1 MISKRLN
8 KISSHIKGNRMA
20 DIGTDHG
27 LVPIFLIENKIVDY
41 AIAADISKPS
51 LQKAI
56 DLAKEKNIELDARL
70 GDGLEVLNPED
81 GIETVV
87 IAGMGGVLIGEIL
100 SASEISKNVRLILQP
115 MQGAK
120 ELRKYLF
127 ENGYEIIDEDVV
139 YEDDR
144 YFEIIVAEYDGN
156 IREVPN
162 EIELKI
168 PIQALRKNQEEAFL
182 FVEYLKDA
190 NLSIMKGLKQG
201 KRALKRY
208 IELKKEVN
216 YYEKINDKYRK
227 NN

>member
-8 KISSHIKGNRMA
+8 KISSHIKGKRMA

-70 GDGLEVLNPED
+70 GDGMEVLKTED

-115 MQGAK
+115 MQGSK

-127 ENGYEIIDEDVV
+127 ENGYEIVDEDVV
-139 YEDDR
+139 FEDDR

>member
-8 KISSHIKGNRMA
+8 KISSHIKGKRMA

-41 AIAADISKPS
+41 DIAADISKPS

-56 DLAKEKNIELDARL
+56 DLAKEKNKELDARL
-70 GDGLEVLNPED
+70 GDGMEVLNPED

-115 MQGAK
+115 MQGAR

-139 YEDDR
+139 FEDDR

>member
-8 KISSHIKGNRMA
+8 KISSHIKGKRMA

-70 GDGLEVLNPED
+70 GNGLEVLNPED

-144 YFEIIVAEYDGN
+144 YFEIIVAEYDGK
-156 IREVPN
+156 IREVQN

>member
-8 KISSHIKGNRMA
+8 KISSHIKGKRMA

-70 GDGLEVLNPED
+70 GDGMEVLKTED

-115 MQGAK
+115 MQGSK

-127 ENGYEIIDEDVV
+127 ENGYEIVDEDVV
-139 YEDDR
+139 FEDDR
-144 YFEIIVAEYDGN
+144 YFEIIVAEYDGK

-216 YYEKINDKYRK
+216 YYEKINYKYRK

>member
-8 KISSHIKGNRMA
+8 KISSHIKGKRMA

-139 YEDDR
+139 FEDDR
-144 YFEIIVAEYDGN
+144 YFEIIVAEYDGK

-162 EIELKI
+162 EMELKI
-168 PIQALRKNQEEAFL
+168 PIQALEKKQEEAFL
-182 FVEYLKDA
+182 YVDYLKGA

>member
-8 KISSHIKGNRMA
+8 KISSHIKGKRMA

-115 MQGAK
+115 MQGAR

-139 YEDDR
+139 FEDDR

>member
-8 KISSHIKGNRMA
+8 KISSHIKGKRMA

-87 IAGMGGVLIGEIL
+87 IAGMGGVLIGGIL

-139 YEDDR
+139 FEDDR
-144 YFEIIVAEYDGN
+144 YFEIIVAEYDGK
-156 IREVPN
+156 IREVQN
-162 EIELKI
+162 EIELKF

-182 FVEYLKDA
+182 YVEYLKDA

>member
-70 GDGLEVLNPED
+70 GDGMEVLKPED

-139 YEDDR
+139 FEDDR

-156 IREVPN
+156 IREIPN

-182 FVEYLKDA
+182 YVEYLKDA

>member
-8 KISSHIKGNRMA
+8 KISSHIKGKRMA

-70 GDGLEVLNPED
+70 GDGMEVLKTED
-81 GIETVV
+81 RIETVV

-100 SASEISKNVRLILQP
+100 SASEISKNVRLTLQP
-115 MQGAK
+115 MQGAR

-139 YEDDR
+139 FEDDR

>member
-8 KISSHIKGNRMA
+8 KISSHIKGKRMA

-70 GDGLEVLNPED
+70 GDGMQVLNPED

-115 MQGAK
+115 MQGAR

-139 YEDDR
+139 FEDDR
-144 YFEIIVAEYDGN
+144 YFEIIVAEYDGK
-156 IREVPN
+156 IREVSN
-162 EIELKI
+162 EMELKI

-182 FVEYLKDA
+182 YVEYLKDA

>member
-8 KISSHIKGNRMA
+8 KISSHIKGKRMA

-56 DLAKEKNIELDARL
+56 DLAKEKNIERDARL
-70 GDGLEVLNPED
+70 GDGMEVLNPED

-139 YEDDR
+139 FEDDR
-144 YFEIIVAEYDGN
+144 YFEIIVAEYDGK

-162 EIELKI
+162 
-168 PIQALRKNQEEAFL
+168 
-182 FVEYLKDA
+182 
-190 NLSIMKGLKQG
+190 
-201 KRALKRY
+201 
-208 IELKKEVN
+208 
-216 YYEKINDKYRK
+216 
-227 NN
+227 

>member
-8 KISSHIKGNRMA
+8 KISSHIKGKRMA

-70 GDGLEVLNPED
+70 GDGMEVLKTED
-81 GIETVV
+81 RIETVV

-115 MQGAK
+115 MQGAR

-139 YEDDR
+139 FEDDR
-144 YFEIIVAEYDGN
+144 YFEIIVAEYDGK

-168 PIQALRKNQEEAFL
+168 PIRALRKNQEEAFL

>member
-8 KISSHIKGNRMA
+8 KISSHINGKRMA

-70 GDGLEVLNPED
+70 GDGMEVLNPED

-87 IAGMGGVLIGEIL
+87 IAGMGGVLIGEII

-139 YEDDR
+139 FEDDR
-144 YFEIIVAEYDGN
+144 YFEIIVAEYDGK

>member
-8 KISSHIKGNRMA
+8 RISSHIKGRRMA

-27 LVPIFLIENKIVDY
+27 LVPIFLIENGVVDY
-41 AIAADISKPS
+41 AVAADISKPS

-70 GDGLEVLNPED
+70 GDGLEVLKAED
-81 GIETVV
+81 DIETVV

-100 SASEISKNVRLILQP
+100 AASEISKSVRLILQP
-115 MQGAK
+115 MQGAR

-127 ENGYEIIDEDVV
+127 ENGYKIIDEDVV

-144 YFEIIVAEYDGN
+144 FFEIIVSEYDGE
-156 IREVPN
+156 IRKVQD
-162 EIELKI
+162 EIEFKI
-168 PIQALRKNQEEAFL
+168 PIRALEKNQEEAFL
-182 FVEYLKDA
+182 YLEYLIDA
-190 NLSIMKGLKQG
+190 NLSIMKGLKKG
-201 KRALKRY
+201 KRALTRY

-216 YYEKINDKYRK
+216 YYEKIYDKYRK

>member
-8 KISSHIKGNRMA
+8 KISSHIKGKRMA

-115 MQGAK
+115 MQGAR

-139 YEDDR
+139 FEDDR
-144 YFEIIVAEYDGN
+144 YFEIIVAEYDGKT
-156 IREVPN
+156 REIPN

-182 FVEYLKDA
+182 YVEYLKDA

>member
-8 KISSHIKGNRMA
+8 KISSHIKGKRMA

-70 GDGLEVLNPED
+70 GDGMEVLNPED

-115 MQGAK
+115 MQGAR

-139 YEDDR
+139 FEDDR

>member
-8 KISSHIKGNRMA
+8 KISSHIKGKRMA

-70 GDGLEVLNPED
+70 GNGLEVLNPED

-115 MQGAK
+115 MQGAR

-139 YEDDR
+139 FEDDR
-144 YFEIIVAEYDGN
+144 YFEIIVVEYDGK
-156 IREVPN
+156 IREAPN

-168 PIQALRKNQEEAFL
+168 PIQALRKKQEEAFL
-182 FVEYLKDA
+182 YVEYLKGA
-190 NLSIMKGLKQG
+190 NLSIMNGLKKG

>member
-8 KISSHIKGNRMA
+8 KISSHIKGKRMA

-70 GDGLEVLNPED
+70 GDGMEVLNPED

-139 YEDDR
+139 FEDDR
-144 YFEIIVAEYDGN
+144 YFEIIVAEYDGK

-168 PIQALRKNQEEAFL
+168 PIRALRKNQEEAFL
-182 FVEYLKDA
+182 YVEYLKDA

>member
-8 KISSHIKGNRMA
+8 RISSHIKGRRMA

-56 DLAKEKNIELDARL
+56 DLAKEKNLELDARL
-70 GDGLEVLNPED
+70 GDGMEVLNPED

-115 MQGAK
+115 MQGAR

-139 YEDDR
+139 FEDDR

>member
-8 KISSHIKGNRMA
+8 KISSHIKGKRMA

-70 GDGLEVLNPED
+70 GDGMEVLNPED

-139 YEDDR
+139 FEDDR
-144 YFEIIVAEYDGN
+144 YFEIIVAEYDGK

>member
-8 KISSHIKGNRMA
+8 KISSHIKGKRMA

-56 DLAKEKNIELDARL
+56 DLAKEKNIEMDARL
-70 GDGLEVLNPED
+70 GDGMEVLNPED

-144 YFEIIVAEYDGN
+144 YFEIIVAEYDGK
-156 IREVPN
+156 IREVQN

>member
-8 KISSHIKGNRMA
+8 KISSHIKGKRMA

-70 GDGLEVLNPED
+70 GNGLEVLNPED

-115 MQGAK
+115 MQGAR

-139 YEDDR
+139 FEDDR

-156 IREVPN
+156 IREVQN

>member
-8 KISSHIKGNRMA
+8 KISSHIKGKRMA
-20 DIGTDHG
+20 DIGTHHG

-70 GDGLEVLNPED
+70 GDGMEVLKTED

-115 MQGAK
+115 MQGSK

-127 ENGYEIIDEDVV
+127 ENGYEIVDEDVV
-139 YEDDR
+139 FEDDR

>member
-8 KISSHIKGNRMA
+8 KISSHIKGKRMA

-115 MQGAK
+115 MQGAR

-139 YEDDR
+139 FEDDR

-182 FVEYLKDA
+182 YVEYLKDA

>member
-8 KISSHIKGNRMA
+8 KISSHIKGKRMA

-70 GDGLEVLNPED
+70 GNGLEVLNPED

-144 YFEIIVAEYDGN
+144 YFEIIVAEYDGK
-156 IREVPN
+156 IREVQN

-168 PIQALRKNQEEAFL
+168 PIQALRKNQEETFL

>member
-8 KISSHIKGNRMA
+8 KISSHIKGKRMA

-70 GDGLEVLNPED
+70 GNGLEVLNPED

-144 YFEIIVAEYDGN
+144 YFEIIIAEYDGK
-156 IREVPN
+156 IREVQN

>member
-8 KISSHIKGNRMA
+8 KISSHIKGKRMA

-41 AIAADISKPS
+41 AIAGDISKPS

-56 DLAKEKNIELDARL
+56 DLASEKNIELDARL
-70 GDGLEVLNPED
+70 GNGLEVLKPED

-115 MQGAK
+115 MQGTK

-139 YEDDR
+139 FEDDR
-144 YFEIIVAEYDGN
+144 YFEIIVAEYDGK
-156 IREVPN
+156 IREIPN

-182 FVEYLKDA
+182 FVGYLKGT

>member
-8 KISSHIKGNRMA
+8 KISSHIKGKRMA

-70 GDGLEVLNPED
+70 GDGMEVLNPED

-115 MQGAK
+115 MQGAR

-139 YEDDR
+139 FEDDR
-144 YFEIIVAEYDGN
+144 YFEIIVAEYDGK

>member
-8 KISSHIKGNRMA
+8 KISSHIKGKRMA

-70 GDGLEVLNPED
+70 GDGMEVLNPED

-139 YEDDR
+139 FEDDR

-168 PIQALRKNQEEAFL
+168 PIKAFRKNQEEAFL
-182 FVEYLKDA
+182 YVEYLKDA

>member
-27 LVPIFLIENKIVDY
+27 LVPIFLIEHKIVDY

-56 DLAKEKNIELDARL
+56 DLAKEKNLELDARL
-70 GDGLEVLNPED
+70 GDGMEVLNPED

-115 MQGAK
+115 MQGAR

-139 YEDDR
+139 FEDDR
-144 YFEIIVAEYDGN
+144 YFEIIVAEYDGK

-168 PIQALRKNQEEAFL
+168 PIKAFRKNQEEAFL
-182 FVEYLKDA
+182 YVEYLKGA

>member
-8 KISSHIKGNRMA
+8 KISSHIKGKRMA

-70 GDGLEVLNPED
+70 GNGLEVLNPED

-115 MQGAK
+115 MQGSK

-127 ENGYEIIDEDVV
+127 ENGYEIVDEDVV
-139 YEDDR
+139 FEDDR

>member
-8 KISSHIKGNRMA
+8 KISSHIKGKRMA

-70 GDGLEVLNPED
+70 GDGMEVLKPED

-115 MQGAK
+115 MQGAR

-127 ENGYEIIDEDVV
+127 ENGYEIVDEDVV
-139 YEDDR
+139 FEDDR

-162 EIELKI
+162 EMELKI

-182 FVEYLKDA
+182 YVEYLKDA

>member
-8 KISSHIKGNRMA
+8 KISSHIKGKRMA

-70 GDGLEVLNPED
+70 GDGMEVLKPED

-139 YEDDR
+139 FEDDR
-144 YFEIIVAEYDGN
+144 YFEIIVAEYDGK